1 MKMRRQL
8 LVKSLHVILVLALM
22 SVCGSVITQGIYVH
36 PVPVQEYIDGVVRE
50 RILGEGVRAEKFEV
64 NHMVVT
70 EWGRIFVGAV
80 NRIYE
85 LDSDLNI
92 VTEVETGPV
101 NDSKGCL
108 PLASEDAC
116 HYAREMVD
124 NHNKVLIHYK
134 GLKEKILTC
143 GTAYQGACEA
153 RNLKNISRAHF
164 YYQSEEGSFADY
176 AVAAN
181 TPDASTVAFIGP
193 GPPDLL
199 TEVLY
204 VATTFSAKGEDD
216 IVKLLRDQ
224 VPAIS
229 TRSLGRDR
237 FALEEVID
245 SFIGKLSGIFI
256 KENVRYDYL
265 INYITGFSS
274 DQYSYFL
281 TRQLETPSSSKTV
294 SKIVQVCQKD
304 KFYYS
309 YVDMPIVCQSETT
322 GKEYNFI
329 QAARVI
335 EASKNLQ
342 LSFGLRSAEDILVGI
357 FTTDEGGDSSDSAVC
372 MFTMQFIRKKLLENI
387 KLCYSGQEVS
397 GGEYL
402 SKKLCTKLVS
412 NTFFHNQKINCKLI

>member
-1 MKMRRQL
+1 MRRQL
-8 LVKSLHVILVLALM
+8 LVKSFHVILVLALM
-22 SVCGSVITQGIYVH
+22 SVCGSVITHGFIHSVPQQVYV
-36 PVPVQEYIDGVVRE
+36 DGVTRE
-50 RILGEGVRAEKFEV
+50 RILGEGVKAQTFQL

-70 EWGRIFVGAV
+70 EWGRVFVGAV

-85 LDSDLNI
+85 LDSDLNV

-108 PLASEDAC
+108 PLASEESC
-116 HYAREMVD
+116 HYAREVVD
-124 NHNKVLIHYK
+124 NHNQVLIHYK

-143 GTAYQGACEA
+143 GSVYQGACEA
-153 RNLKNISRAHF
+153 RNLKNISRAHH
-164 YYQSEEGSFADY
+164 YYQSEHGSFADY

-181 TPDASTVAFIGP
+181 NPDASTVAFIGP

-204 VATTFSAKGEDD
+204 VATSFSANGEDD

-237 FALEEVID
+237 FALNEVID

-265 INYITGFSS
+265 INYVTGFTS

-281 TRQLETPSSSKTV
+281 TRQFENPESPKIV
-294 SKIVQVCQKD
+294 SKIIQVCQKD

-309 YVDMPIVCQSETT
+309 YVDMPLVCKSETT

-335 EASKNLQ
+335 RAPRNLQ
-342 LSFGLRSAEDILVGI
+342 LSFGLRSAEDILVGV
-357 FTTDEGGDSSDSAVC
+357 FTTDEGGEDSDSAVC

-387 KLCYSGQEVS
+387 KLCYSGEAVS
-397 GGEYL
+397 GGGYL

-412 NTFFHNQKINCKLI
+412 THYRNLFISWFVIT

>member
-265 INYITGFSS
+265 INYVTGFSS

-357 FTTDEGGDSSDSAVC
+357 FTTDEGSDSSDSAVC

>member
-1 MKMRRQL
+1 MKMKRQL

-22 SVCGSVITQGIYVH
+22 SVCGSVITQGIYEQT
-36 PVPVQEYIDGVVRE
+36 VPRAEVYIDGIIRE
-50 RILGEGVRAEKFEV
+50 RILGEGVRAEKFKL

-70 EWGRIFVGAV
+70 EWGRIFIGAV

-85 LDSDLNI
+85 LDSSLNT

-101 NDSKGCL
+101 NDSRGCL
-108 PLASEDAC
+108 PMDTDC
-116 HYAREMVD
+116 HYTREMID
-124 NHNKVLIHYK
+124 NHNKILIHYK

-164 YYQSEEGSFADY
+164 YYHSEHGSLADY

-193 GPPDLL
+193 GPPDLVS
-199 TEVLY
+199 EVLY
-204 VATTFSAKGEDD
+204 VATTFSGKGEDD
-216 IVKLLRDQ
+216 IVKLFRDQ
-224 VPAIS
+224 VPSIS
-229 TRSLGRDR
+229 TRSLGKDR
-237 FALEEVID
+237 FALAEVID

-256 KENVRYDYL
+256 KESVRSDYL
-265 INYITGFSS
+265 INYVTGFSS
-274 DQYSYFL
+274 DGYSYFL
-281 TRQLETPSSSKTV
+281 TQQFVNPSSTKTI

-309 YVDMPIVCQSETT
+309 YVDMPLICQSETS

-329 QAARVI
+329 QAARI
-335 EASKNLQ
+335 IKASKNLQ
-342 LSFGLRSAEDILVGI
+342 LSFGLRTAEDILVGV
-357 FTTDEGGDSSDSAVC
+357 FTTDEGSDSTDSAVC

-402 SKKLCTKLVS
+402 TKKLCTKLVS
-412 NTFFHNQKINCKLI
+412 NFF